1 MPTRTSNRNYYRI
14 LQIDPTA
21 EQEVVQAAYRRLVQK
36 YHPDVNGSADATA
49 RMQEIN
55 EAYEV
60 LGDPDSRAE
69 YDKFLARPTQQTS
82 SENPNQDQAKRQRR
96 TTQTAHSDNPA
107 SRRKSQLEGE
117 IARLN
122 REIHDLDG
130 QMSGLRRLPITAVI
144 VNGLGILCLVC
155 SVIAFFIDPAVAG
168 SFLLLGAFAFL
179 LKIIYTDEP
188 VRKRKELHATCV
200 LEKAN
205 LEQRLLSVESELK
218 NLLDASQ

>member
-1 MPTRTSNRNYYRI
+1 VSTRISNRNYYKI

-36 YHPDVNGSADATA
+36 YHPDVNGTTDATA

-60 LGDPDSRAE
+60 LGDPDRRAD
-69 YDKFLARPTQQTS
+69 YDRFLARPTQQADTK
-82 SENPNQDQAKRQRR
+82 NRDQDQSKRQKW
-96 TTQTAHSDNPA
+96 TTQTARGDNPA

-122 REIHDLDG
+122 REIQDLKR
-130 QMSGLRRLPITAVI
+130 QILTLRRLPITAVI

-155 SVIAFFIDPAVAG
+155 SVIVLFIDTTFVG
-168 SFLLLGAFAFL
+168 LFLLLGAFAFL
-179 LKIIYTDEP
+179 LKSVYTDEP
-188 VRKRKELHATCV
+188 VRKRKDLRTTCI
-200 LEKAN
+200 LEKGS
-205 LEQRLLSVESELK
+205 LEQKLLSAENELK
-218 NLLDASQ
+218 RLLDAVQ